1 MYREDVGWT
10 STTLV
15 IQNPVELRNA
25 FRKDLLEFH
34 CQIMPVTFN
43 LPIIHPIQSTHLATF
58 IFHPS
63 NRSMNLSSSFK
74 GLHKIFANL
83 HFLRRKFKL
92 LRNSK
97 SWKMALGV
105 VNSNC
110 FFDLDVPRQGQKQP
124 MNCSTCQSAV
134 QVAAKSMGEGKQ
146 PATTAGF

>member
-25 FRKDLLEFH
+25 FRKDLLESH
-34 CQIMPVTFN
+34 CQIAACY
-43 LPIIHPIQSTHLATF
+43 LQSTHYASNTINKFATF

-83 HFLRRKFKL
+83 QT
-92 LRNSK
+92 
-97 SWKMALGV
+97 
-105 VNSNC
+105 
-110 FFDLDVPRQGQKQP
+110 PEEI
-124 MNCSTCQSAV
+124 
-134 QVAAKSMGEGKQ
+134 QVASQQQVLEDGTWCREQQLLFRPGR
-146 PATTAGF
+146 TEAGTKITHELQHPFRA